1 MNSSEVP
8 PPEPY
13 VEHWIAGA
21 GRTLPRACVLGA
33 VASLHEHG
41 KVQKNYDNMYLQKKS
56 FFSYRCS
63 AVGQAVY
70 LENIDSGVLLFRNEK
85 HLGVE
90 SQRQLRSPSHAGD
103 LQKKKPKPLVSQYF
117 YS

>member
-1 MNSSEVP
+1 MNSREVP

-21 GRTLPRACVLGA
+21 RRTLPRACVLGA

-41 KVQKNYDNMYLQKKS
+41 KVQKKLTTIFICRKS
-56 FFSYRCS
+56 PFSYRCS

-103 LQKKKPKPLVSQYF
+103 LKKKPKTISFPLF
-117 YS
+117 L